1 VRRED
6 GQEPQGVS
14 SSNKREREIARAKYE
29 RQQQRRAERAA
40 QSKRRNQ
47 VVAVVAALV
56 VVVGAVLALVL
67 TNRSGD
73 EVADGG
79 TSPSASASPS
89 TSASASPSESAS
101 GSASATPTVSVEG
114 CTTAPAP
121 TTKTETW
128 TSPPA
133 DTRPAGAKTTL
144 TLATNCGD
152 IVIEMV
158 PNEKA
163 PQTTTSMAFLA
174 DQGYYTDSDCFR
186 LTTSGLF
193 VLQCGSPNN
202 DGTGGPGYTLPDENL
217 PSATGVNYPE
227 GTVAMA
233 NAGPGTA
240 GSQFFIV
247 YKDTTLP
254 ANYTIWGTVV
264 SGLDVVQKVADAG
277 VAADSTNPND
287 GKPAQPIVITK
298 ATAVTPAG

>member
-1 VRRED
+1 M
-6 GQEPQGVS
+6 S

-40 QSKRRNQ
+40 QNRRRNQ
-47 VVAVVAALV
+47 ITAVVAALAV
-56 VVVGAVLALVL
+56 VLAGIAVLVL

-79 TSPSASASPS
+79 ASPSATASPS
-89 TSASASPSESAS
+89 TSASPSASPSESAS
-101 GSASATPTVSVEG
+101 ASASPSVSVKGCEKAPTPTV
-114 CTTAPAP
+114 
-121 TTKTETW
+121 KTQTW

-174 DQGYYTDSDCFR
+174 EQGFYTDSDCFR
-186 LTTSGLF
+186 LTTSGIF

-202 DGTGGPGYTLPDENL
+202 DGTGGPGYSLPDENL
-217 PSATGVNYPE
+217 PTATGVNYPK

-254 ANYTIWGTVV
+254 ASYTIWGTVV

-277 VAADSTNPND
+277 VAAGNANPQD
-287 GKPAQPIVITK
+287 GSPAQPIVITK

>member
-1 VRRED
+1 M
-6 GQEPQGVS
+6 S
-14 SSNKREREIARAKYE
+14 SSNKRERDIARAKYE
-29 RQQQRRAERAA
+29 RQQQRRAERAV
-40 QSKRRNQ
+40 QNRRRNQ
-47 VVAVVAALV
+47 IIAVVAALV
-56 VVVGAVLALVL
+56 VVVGGVVALVL

-73 EVADGG
+73 DVADGA
-79 TSPSASASPS
+79 SPSASASPS
-89 TSASASPSESAS
+89 TSVSPSASPSGSESGSPSAS
-101 GSASATPTVSVEG
+101 PSVSVKG
-114 CTTAPAP
+114 CTKAPTP

-174 DQGYYTDSDCFR
+174 EQGFYTDSDCFR
-186 LTTSGLF
+186 LTTSGIF

-217 PSATGVNYPE
+217 PTATGVNYPK

-233 NAGPGTA
+233 NAGAGTA

-247 YKDTTLP
+247 YEDTTLP
-254 ANYTIWGTVV
+254 ASYTIWGTVV
-264 SGLDVVQKVADAG
+264 SGLDVVTKVADAG
-277 VAADSTNPND
+277 VAAGNANPND
-287 GKPAQPIVITK
+287 GSPAQPIVITK

>member
-1 VRRED
+1 
-6 GQEPQGVS
+6 VS

-40 QSKRRNQ
+40 QAKRRNQ
-47 VVAVVAALV
+47 IVAVVAALV

-79 TSPSASASPS
+79 TSPSATASPS
-89 TSASASPSESAS
+89 TSASASASPS
-101 GSASATPTVSVEG
+101 GSASASPTVSVKG
-114 CTTAPAP
+114 CTEAPTP

-133 DTRPAGAKTTL
+133 DTRPAGAQTRL

-174 DQGYYTDSDCFR
+174 EQGFYTDSDCFR

-202 DGTGGPGYTLPDENL
+202 DGTGGPGYTVPDENL
-217 PSATGVNYPE
+217 PTATGVNYPE

-277 VAADSTNPND
+277 VAAGSTNPND

>member
-1 VRRED
+1 
-6 GQEPQGVS
+6 VS

-40 QSKRRNQ
+40 QAKRRNQ
-47 VVAVVAALV
+47 IVAVVAALV

-79 TSPSASASPS
+79 TSPSATASPS
-89 TSASASPSESAS
+89 TSASASASPS
-101 GSASATPTVSVEG
+101 GSASASPTVSVKG
-114 CTTAPAP
+114 CTEAPTP

-133 DTRPAGAKTTL
+133 DTRPAGAQTRL

-152 IVIEMV
+152 IVIET
-158 PNEKA
+158 K
-163 PQTTTSMAFLA
+163 TTASMAFLVSE
-174 DQGYYTDSDCFR
+174 GYYELSSCFR

-193 VLQCGSPNN
+193 VLQCGSPTNN
-202 DGTGGPGYTLPDENL
+202 GQGGPGYTVPDENL
-217 PSATGVNYPE
+217 PDDAENNYPK

-247 YKDTTLP
+247 YDDTTLGP
-254 ANYTIWGTVV
+254 DYTIWGTVV
-264 SGLDVVQKVADAG
+264 SGLDVVEKVAAAG
-277 VAADSTNPND
+277 TANGTGD
-287 GKPAQPIVITK
+287 GAPAQPIVITK
-298 ATAVTPAG
+298 ATTSETPAG